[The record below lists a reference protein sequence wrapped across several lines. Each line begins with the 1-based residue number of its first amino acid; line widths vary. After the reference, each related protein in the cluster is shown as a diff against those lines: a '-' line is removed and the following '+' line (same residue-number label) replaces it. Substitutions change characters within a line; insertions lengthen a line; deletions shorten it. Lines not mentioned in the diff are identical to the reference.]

1 MKRVA
6 AFLLAVASVLAP
18 ATAATDDAAAL
29 SQIAV
34 GRLEVMMS
42 ESHDILPRLAIPQP
56 PPLPGTSAPN
66 KGEIFDTLVL
76 AVLNY
81 NVLSFQ
87 ACHTGAVGP
96 ELCHG
101 PYLPPWLS
109 AKAGDFSDAQ
119 LDTMIGDATGRLMP
133 FWSAL
138 CAGAKRSGAADPV
151 CPME

>member
-1 MKRVA
+1 MKRLLSVLTVLLTLVVPAAAGDDVA
-6 AFLLAVASVLAP
+6 AL
-18 ATAATDDAAAL
+18 
-29 SQIAV
+29 QIGV
-34 GRLEVMMS
+34 GRLDVMMS

-66 KGEIFDTLVL
+66 KDEIFDTLEL

-109 AKAGDFSDAQ
+109 AKAGDFTDAQ
-119 LDTMIGDATGRLMP
+119 LDVMIEDTTNRLMP

-138 CAGAKRSGAADPV
+138 CAGAKRSGAPDPV

>member
-1 MKRVA
+1 MKRLLSVLPILLNLVVPAAAGDDVA
-6 AFLLAVASVLAP
+6 AL
-18 ATAATDDAAAL
+18 
-29 SQIAV
+29 QIGV
-34 GRLEVMMS
+34 GRLDVMMS
-42 ESHDILPRLAIPQP
+42 ESRDLLPRLAIPQP

-66 KGEIFDTLVL
+66 KDEIFDTLEL
-76 AVLNY
+76 AVFDY

-119 LDTMIGDATGRLMP
+119 LDVMIENTTNRLMP

-138 CAGAKRSGAADPV
+138 CAGAKRSGAPDPV